1 MAGCTSI
8 NLTQSY
14 VRQDE
19 KGSVE
24 KELWGE
30 YSENQSELFRSAMS
44 FSFTNSE
51 IKGIPLETAELLG
64 TTRWTEAR
72 SDDCVADDRTVQYLI
87 RNLI

>member
-30 YSENQSELFRSAMS
+30 YSENQSELFRSAMP
-44 FSFTNSE
+44 FSFNNSE
-51 IKGIPLETAELLG
+51 ITGIPLKTAELLG
-64 TTRWTEAR
+64 TTRVR